1 MDDVLIEL
9 GPWMIW
15 GWKLPVLVVTWWK
28 IIGYT
33 GVALFAGRWV
43 VQMIA
48 SHREGKSTIPR
59 LFWYMSLLGSVMI
72 LSYFIWG
79 KNDSVGILSNL
90 FPSVVAGY
98 NLYLLFKNDQKKA
111 TAD

>member
-1 MDDVLIEL
+1 MHDVLIEW
-9 GPWMIW
+9 GPWVI
-15 GWKLPVLVVTWWK
+15 GDWKLPVVVVTGWK

-59 LFWYMSLLGSVMI
+59 LFWYMSVLGSVMI

-90 FPSVVAGY
+90 FPSLVAVY
-98 NLYLLFKNDQKKA
+98 NLYLHFKNDQKKV
-111 TAD
+111 TTD